1 VDIQPLPASWRDNKF
16 FILNRM
22 FSFSYNVP
30 VGFYTKQ
37 GAIHI
42 LQGGRLMSRRVI
54 MLSVAVLF
62 GMQAGLAMAAN
73 PDTGPGCGL
82 GKLAWGDYKH
92 QKNIGPQVLMATTN
106 GTFGSQTFGISTG
119 TSGCTNDGKVMAE
132 QKTTLFA
139 QLNFEN
145 LSQEMAQG
153 QGEHL
158 ASLATL
164 MGVPAEQQHAF
175 FAMTQERYTSLVK
188 TGEASPV
195 AMVKAINDA
204 IASHPVLAQVSTR

>member
-1 VDIQPLPASWRDNKF
+1 
-16 FILNRM
+16 
-22 FSFSYNVP
+22 
-30 VGFYTKQ
+30 
-37 GAIHI
+37 
-42 LQGGRLMSRRVI
+42 MSKKVL

-62 GMQAGLAMAAN
+62 GMQAGLSMAAN

-82 GKLAWGDYKH
+82 GKLAWGDYKG
-92 QKNIGPQVLMATTN
+92 QKEIAPQVMMATTN
-106 GTFGSQTFGISTG
+106 GTFGSGTFGISSG
-119 TSGCTNDGKVMAE
+119 TSGCTNDGKIMSE
-132 QKTTLFA
+132 HKTTMFA

-164 MGVPAEQQHAF
+164 MGVPTEQQPAF
-175 FAMTQERYTSLVK
+175 FAMTQNQYTALIRE
-188 TGEASPV
+188 GEASPV

-204 IASHPVLAQVSTR
+204 IATHPVLAQVSAR

>member
-1 VDIQPLPASWRDNKF
+1 MLKKVL
-16 FILNRM
+16 L
-22 FSFSYNVP
+22 
-30 VGFYTKQ
+30 
-37 GAIHI
+37 
-42 LQGGRLMSRRVI
+42 
-54 MLSVAVLF
+54 LSVAVLF

-82 GKLAWGDYKH
+82 GKLAWSDYKN
-92 QKNIGPQVLMATTN
+92 QKSIGPQVLMATTN
-106 GTFGSQTFGISTG
+106 GTFGTTTFGISSG
-119 TSGCTNDGKVMAE
+119 TSGCTSDGKVWAD
-132 QKTTLFA
+132 QKTTMFA

-164 MGVPAEQQHAF
+164 MGVPAEHQAAF

-204 IASHPVLAQVSTR
+204 IATHPVLAQVSTR

>member
-1 VDIQPLPASWRDNKF
+1 
-16 FILNRM
+16 
-22 FSFSYNVP
+22 
-30 VGFYTKQ
+30 
-37 GAIHI
+37 
-42 LQGGRLMSRRVI
+42 MSKKVI

-62 GMQAGLAMAAN
+62 GMQAGFAMAAN

-82 GKLAWGDYKH
+82 GKLAWGDYSH
-92 QKNIGPQVLMATTN
+92 QKNIAPQVLMATTN

-139 QLNFEN
+139 ELNFEN

-164 MGVPAEQQHAF
+164 MGVPAEQQTAF

-204 IASHPVLAQVSTR
+204 IATHPILAQTSVR

>member
-1 VDIQPLPASWRDNKF
+1 MVK
-16 FILNRM
+16 
-22 FSFSYNVP
+22 
-30 VGFYTKQ
+30 K
-37 GAIHI
+37 
-42 LQGGRLMSRRVI
+42 VI
-54 MLSVAVLF
+54 MLSVTALF
-62 GMQAGLAMAAN
+62 GMQAGLALAAN

-82 GKLAWGDYKH
+82 GKLAWADYAH
-92 QKNIGPQVLMATTN
+92 QKNIAPQVMMATTN
-106 GTFGSQTFGISTG
+106 GTFGSTTFGISTG

-132 QKTTLFA
+132 QKTTMFA
-139 QLNFEN
+139 ELNFEN

-164 MGVPAEQQHAF
+164 MGVPAEQHAAF
-175 FAMTQERYTSLVK
+175 FAITQERYTSLIK

-204 IASHPVLAQVSTR
+204 IVSHPVLAQVSAR